1 MNYIGIDPGL
11 SGAIAVI
18 FGGGAVDVYPIQ
30 SIKVSKGRRIDRL
43 SLHEIFIDIVNR
55 IDGDGCTSFCCI
67 EKQAPRPMDGK
78 GNAFKG
84 GVGYGILLGMLQ
96 AMEIPHEEVS
106 PNAWKKAMLG
116 SNAEKG
122 DSIIKAQSLF
132 PTANLYRTDK
142 CKTKSHDIAEA
153 LLLAEHARRMRGGK

>member
-11 SGAIAVI
+11 SGAIAI
-18 FGGGAVDVYPIQ
+18 ILESGEVDVYPIP
-30 SIKVSKGRRIDRL
+30 SIKVSKGRRIDREAL
-43 SLHEIFIDIVNR
+43 YEIFVDIKSRTERGVL
-55 IDGDGCTSFCCI
+55 CCI
-67 EKQAPRPMDGK
+67 ERQAPRPMDGK

-132 PTANLYRTDK
+132 PTANLYRTEK